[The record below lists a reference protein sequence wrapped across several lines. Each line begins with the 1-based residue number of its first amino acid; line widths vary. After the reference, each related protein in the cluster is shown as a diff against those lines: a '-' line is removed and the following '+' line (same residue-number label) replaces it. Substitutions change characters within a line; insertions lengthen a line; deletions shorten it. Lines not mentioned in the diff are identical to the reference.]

1 MAEPLGASLPVNPT
15 GGIDPRLHQGLPVNA
30 AAPHHDG
37 ASGAAQE
44 ATPSTELHL
53 GTTIAAIVRGP
64 PAANTGE
71 GLPVGTKLLLR
82 ILALPTAPPAGLL
95 IGRVID
101 SGGPETLVDTTL
113 GLLALQRKLAL
124 PPGTLFAFERLEEIA
139 PELADA
145 ATPSRAGGWPALE
158 EALGVLGQSAPE
170 LATRLRMTLTPSSG
184 AQLAGTLLFLL
195 SGLYG
200 GDWPGAGLGA
210 VLAAANHAKLA
221 QRLADDAEE
230 LRRLGSD
237 AATGDWRVLTLP
249 LLAGTMVLPLRLF
262 LRRPKAAAQPDNAT
276 RFAIEVE
283 LSRLGPLQLDGM
295 LRGLHLILVIRSH
308 RGLPASL
315 RDAVA
320 AVYRRALREWNLTGD
335 ISFAIAPA
343 FALAPL
349 SSLRQHIQI
358 RV

>member
-1 MAEPLGASLPVNPT
+1 MAEPLGVSLPVNPT
-15 GGIDPRLHQGLPVNA
+15 GGVDPRLHQGLPVNA
-30 AAPHHDG
+30 VAPHHDG

-44 ATPSTELHL
+44 PTPSTELHL
-53 GTTIAAIVRGP
+53 GTTIAAVVRGP
-64 PAANTGE
+64 PTASTGQ
-71 GLPVGTKLLLR
+71 GLPLGTTLLLR
-82 ILALPTAPPAGLL
+82 ILALPAAPPAGLL
-95 IGRVID
+95 IGRVVD

-113 GLLALQRKLAL
+113 GLLALQRRLAL

-145 ATPSRAGGWPALE
+145 ATPTRDGGWPALE
-158 EALGVLGQSAPE
+158 EALGILGQIAPE
-170 LATRLRMTLTPSSG
+170 LAARLRMTLTPASG
-184 AQLAGTLLFLL
+184 AQLAGSLLFLL

-210 VLAAANHAKLA
+210 ALAAGNHAKLA
-221 QRLADDAEE
+221 ERLADDAEE
-230 LRRLGSD
+230 LRRLGTD

-262 LRRPKAAAQPDNAT
+262 LRRSKPGAQPETAA

-295 LRGLHLILVIRSH
+295 LRGLHLILVVRSH
-308 RGLPASL
+308 RSLPAGL
-315 RDAVA
+315 RDTIA
-320 AVYRRALREWNLTGD
+320 AIYRRVLGEWNLTGD
-335 ISFAIAPA
+335 ISFAAAPA

-358 RV
+358 KV